1 MTDKQTDNF
10 DPQRFREVMGHNP
23 TGVAIITGIAG
34 DGEACAMVVGTFTSV
49 SLDPPLV
56 AFLPTRTSFVFDRL
70 RTAKS
75 LAINILA
82 HDQEQLCRRLAR
94 PEPDKLRNEAWEL
107 SPAGAPVLEGVV
119 ASIDCTLDR
128 VVEGGDHYIAL
139 CAVQDLAVHRSVAP
153 LVFFQGGYGG
163 FAMGSF
169 MVKADQ
175 DLAPAVARAQALRS
189 DVEALAA
196 EIGGEVTLFTRQGDD
211 AVAVLTAIGSGTDI
225 ISPLGSHYP
234 LIPPLGDAFIAW
246 SAPNDQE
253 RWISQAYGASEKD
266 IASLRQ
272 RLEEARERGWSLSLD
287 GPKRR
292 EQLEAAVIAYG
303 KGTQLPARQREISQQ
318 IVKSTG
324 YFPVGPLDPD
334 ATYDVATMT
343 VPILQPD
350 GTPHM
355 ILRLLYPPAGAACT
369 TVESW
374 AFQLTKFARTAA
386 LELG

>member
-1 MTDKQTDNF
+1 MTDTQTRTF

-23 TGVAIITGIAG
+23 TGVAVITGIAG

-49 SLDPPLV
+49 SLDPPLI
-56 AFLPTRTSFVFDRL
+56 AFLPTRSSFTFDKL
-70 RTAKS
+70 RTATS

-94 PEPDKLRNEAWEL
+94 SEPDKLRNEDWEL

-119 ASIDCTLDR
+119 ASVDCTLDR

-163 FAMGSF
+163 FAMGSC
-169 MVKADQ
+169 MIRADQ
-175 DLAPAVARAQALRS
+175 DLAPAVARAQTMRS
-189 DVEALAA
+189 EVEALAA

-211 AVAVLTAIGSGTDI
+211 AVAVLTALGSGTDI

-246 SAPNDQE
+246 SAPSEQE
-253 RWISQAYGASEKD
+253 RWISQAYGASDKD
-266 IASLRQ
+266 IAALRQ
-272 RLEEARERGWSLSLD
+272 RLEEARQRGWSLSLD

-292 EQLEAAVIAYG
+292 EQLEAAVIEYG
-303 KGTQLPARQREISQQ
+303 KGPQLPARQRKISQQ
-318 IVKSTG
+318 IVNSTR
-324 YFPVGPLDPD
+324 YFPVGALDPG

-343 VPILQPD
+343 VPIPQS
-350 GTPHM
+350 GGAPHM
-355 ILRLLYPPAGAACT
+355 ILRLLYPPAGVGCA

-374 AFQLTKFARTAA
+374 AFKMTKLAQQAA
-386 LELG
+386 LKL